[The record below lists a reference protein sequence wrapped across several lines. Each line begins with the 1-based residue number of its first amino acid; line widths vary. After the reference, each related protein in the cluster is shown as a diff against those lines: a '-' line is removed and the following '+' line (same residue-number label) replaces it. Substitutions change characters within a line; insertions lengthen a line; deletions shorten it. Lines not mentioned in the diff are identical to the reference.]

1 MRRSL
6 ELSSTS
12 LFQAKSES
20 LPWHERIALSYERA
34 KAIAALYEL
43 TADDVLNV
51 SPNYWEFHTD
61 PILMMDGAVATLLT
75 IHYNLC
81 IGTIAMFPAGKQH
94 ILKQLLSFEVSGQ
107 FCMTELGHG
116 LDAIQLETT
125 ATLLDS
131 GELELNTPC
140 DAAAKFMPPTTPC
153 GIPCVAVVFAR
164 LIVDHEDRGVKPFL
178 VPLHNGRTMHRGI
191 TSKVL
196 SPRGASRPVQHALT
210 YFRKVRLPGT
220 ALLGDMNKPFNAKI
234 AFAHNI
240 SRVIVGTL
248 SMGAIALSSMRI
260 GSYVAGRYSTRRR
273 VIDAATGKSK
283 PIISFST
290 QKIPILTALAQT
302 LVMRAFCDKSY
313 SFFTST
319 QDLSQKHF
327 LAAVFKTT
335 IVQHHHAILPV
346 LGDRCGAQGLFE
358 VNQLSVVHADTRGAA
373 IAEGDVLGISI
384 RFAVDLILGRVSPPH
399 YAYPN
404 SVLAQHEKSM
414 ISELRDIVARSGK
427 HRGSQMDSMILP
439 QCQSLI
445 EAVGHRIAYDAAVES
460 GVDPLIVNLYVVS
473 VLKHDTAWYV
483 EHANL
488 SRSSQRAMERDSV
501 EALYPKLDLL
511 LAMLDV
517 ASCITAPIVSDE
529 RWNNY
534 VHGLPSFTGPI
545 PNVVND
551 VRAHL

>member
-1 MRRSL
+1 MHRSL
-6 ELSSTS
+6 ELSSS
-12 LFQAKSES
+12 PLFQAQSES
-20 LPWHERIALSYERA
+20 LPWHERISLSYKRA
-34 KAIAALYEL
+34 KLSTL

-51 SPNYWEFHTD
+51 SPSYWEFHTD

-81 IGTIAMFPAGKQH
+81 VGTITMFPAGKQN
-94 ILKQLLSFEVSGQ
+94 ILKQLLSFEVSGK

-164 LIVDHEDRGVKPFL
+164 LIVDHQDRGVKPFL
-178 VPLHNGRTMHRGI
+178 VPLHNGRTMYRGI

-220 ALLGDMNKPFNAKI
+220 ALLGNMNKPLNAKI

-283 PIISFST
+283 PILSFST

-302 LVMRAFCDKSY
+302 VVMRAFCDKSY

-319 QDLSQKHF
+319 QELSQKHF

-335 IVQHHHAILPV
+335 IVQHHHAIL
-346 LGDRCGAQGLFE
+346 L
-358 VNQLSVVHADTRGAA
+358 LSVVHADTRSAA
-373 IAEGDVLGISI
+373 ITEGDVLGISI
-384 RFAVDLILGRVSPPH
+384 RFTVDLILGRVSPPH
-399 YAYPN
+399 YAYPD

-445 EAVGHRIAYDAAVES
+445 EAVGHRIAYDAAIES
-460 GVDPLIVNLYVVS
+460 GVDPLIVDLYVAS

-488 SRSSQRAMERDSV
+488 PRFSQRAMERDSV

-517 ASCITAPIVSDE
+517 ASCVTAPIVSDE
-529 RWNNY
+529 RWNSY
-534 VHGLPSFTGPI
+534 VHGLLSFTGPI
-545 PNVVND
+545 PHVVND
-551 VRAHL
+551 VRSHL